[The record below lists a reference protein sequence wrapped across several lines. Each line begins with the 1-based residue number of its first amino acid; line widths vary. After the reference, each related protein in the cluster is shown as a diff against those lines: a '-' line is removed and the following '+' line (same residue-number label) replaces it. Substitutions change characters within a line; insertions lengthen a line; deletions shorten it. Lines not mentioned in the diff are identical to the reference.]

1 MPANLPPQYSKVEEE
16 YRKATAPQVRLE
28 KARELFR
35 LLPKHK
41 GTEKLQAGW
50 KRTISQLLDELEA
63 PKAGGKKGG
72 VSHKVPHEGAGQVVL
87 VGPPN
92 SGKSSLLAALT
103 NAHPEIAPYPFT
115 TRAPVPGIMKH
126 LGVRVQLVDLPAIT
140 ADVME
145 PWLPGIVRGA
155 DSALLVADLGDDD
168 LVENAGAVIDALAR
182 ARVELVAGL
191 PEDQDDERIQHIPT
205 LIVASK
211 SDCEDADL
219 RLELLRDWIGDRY
232 PVLSASP
239 RSGANLDSVRAKTY
253 DSLGVIRIF
262 TKLPGKPTD
271 RDDPF
276 TLPQGGTVLDL
287 ARLIHRDL
295 EHTLKSA
302 RVWGSG
308 VFDGQTVKRDHVLQD
323 EDVVELHT

>member
-16 YRKATAPQVRLE
+16 YRKATAPQARLE

-50 KRTISQLLDELEA
+50 KRAISQLLEELEA
-63 PKAGGKKGG
+63 PKSGAKKGG
-72 VSHKVPHEGAGQVVL
+72 ISHKVPHEGAGQVAL

-103 NAHPEIAPYPFT
+103 GAHPEIAPYPFS
-115 TRAPVPGIMKH
+115 TRAPAPGIMKYR
-126 LGVRVQLVDLPAIT
+126 GVRVQLVDLPAIT
-140 ADVME
+140 GDVME
-145 PWLPGIVRGA
+145 PWLPGIVRSA

-168 LVENAGAVIDALAR
+168 LIEGLDAAISALAR
-182 ARVELVAGL
+182 SHVELVADL
-191 PEDQDDERIQHIPT
+191 PEDQEDERIQHVPAS
-205 LIVASK
+205 IVANK
-211 SDCEDADL
+211 SDCEGAEL
-219 RLELLRDWIGDRY
+219 RLDLLREWLDGRY
-232 PVLSASP
+232 PLVTASAGA
-239 RSGANLDSVRAKTY
+239 GANLDSVRAAAY
-253 DSLGVIRIF
+253 DSLGVIRIY

-295 EHTLKSA
+295 ERTLKSA